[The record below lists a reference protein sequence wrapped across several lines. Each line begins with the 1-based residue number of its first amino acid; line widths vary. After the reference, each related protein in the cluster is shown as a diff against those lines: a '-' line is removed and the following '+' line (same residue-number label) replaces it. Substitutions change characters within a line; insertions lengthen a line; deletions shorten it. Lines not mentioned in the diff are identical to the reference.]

1 MPEFPTLP
9 AALSHWA
16 AVRPDDTAYV
26 FASPQGDA
34 DRTVSYRELE
44 RSALTVAAFL
54 RTTAR
59 PGDRVLLLLPPGLDY
74 LTAFLGCLYAGT
86 VAVPLYPPRPGAK
99 LDRIEAVVQDCRPTH
114 ALTVD
119 ALLDHLRS
127 AADGLRLHSVEEIR
141 AAGHSASLPLPR
153 AGDLAFLQYTSGS
166 TGTPKGVM
174 VGHGNLAENDRA
186 IAAGFGV
193 RADDVILSWLPL
205 YHDMG
210 LIGTAL
216 LPLYLGVR
224 AVLLDTFAF
233 IHDPLSWPEAVSRY
247 GATCSGGPNFAYQ
260 LLADRHDPERLAG
273 LDLSSWRIAFNGAEP
288 IIPATLE
295 RFSELYGRH
304 GFDRGAL
311 YPCYGLAEATLFV
324 SGAEPMAGYE
334 ALSLSRRAVESG
346 RLEDAPP
353 DDADRLDVVSCGRA
367 AVDTEIVIRS
377 ADGRALPDGEI
388 GEICVRGP
396 GVAGGYWERPEASE
410 DTFRARVEGRDGTFL
425 RTGDL
430 GALRDGRLYPV
441 GRSKDLI
448 IVAGRNF
455 YPYDVENLASAASAD
470 LRRGC
475 AAAFQ
480 PELAEPRVV
489 LVAEAARGAVSRL
502 RSDTAA
508 VAELGAAVRRRVG
521 AECGL
526 DLADVVLVYPGSIP
540 KTSSGKIRRAE
551 TRKRFLEGG
560 LRLLGTSSTGN
571 PMARGGAGSSAL
583 PAQGGTESSAFPAQG
598 GTGSSAL
605 PAQGGTESSALPAQG
620 GAESSAL
627 PAQGGA
633 ESSALPAQ
641 GGTESSAFPARGPAK
656 SPALPAPSPA
666 GSPAASAPAPL
677 APGAGPEALRAMLAR
692 LVAAHAGAEPGAE
705 DFALPLA
712 ALGLDS
718 LKLVALRG
726 GVERQS
732 GRRLDTGLFYG
743 DRSLDDIAEAL
754 GRTPEP
760 DAGERGAGL
769 TDPVGRAAG
778 ADRTNPA
785 DPAGLSGGD
794 DLTGPAAEADLG
806 VHPATEGQVQF
817 QFRHE
822 LLSEDTAHNLPVAL
836 RIGRR
841 LDPARIRAALTAV
854 TARHA
859 ALRTTLG
866 EPGTATQVVHEPGAL
881 PLDFT
886 HWEAD
891 GTRPGGTPLENPVPG
906 DALPDRARL
915 KSIAHRR
922 FDLTRGPLVRA
933 AAITSP
939 DATTLLLAAH
949 HTVVD
954 YWSLRIVLAD
964 LLADLLGIDLPTPT
978 EPPTA
983 AEWLRHRT
991 PATEAQLAEV
1001 AEKWRPLRD
1010 HLLFPAA
1017 SATPRR
1023 RTPASLL
1030 DFATDAAEVYED
1042 AKAHGQTPFVLL
1054 ATAWLRAL
1062 HEVTGEERIVIG
1074 TPYHHRDDWRF
1085 AGTVGCLVDMVPLL
1099 GDFRADPQGLRAR
1112 TAQEVRAAQRSAA
1125 VPFARLVRELEP
1137 PRHGQNPLFQAILTF
1152 QQSADGLL
1160 GDGFAI
1166 PWSQAHQT
1174 LDGVEVRAVDVP
1186 PRDTAFAVSLYG
1198 ARDGDRLVFRLE
1210 HQEHLV
1216 PATTAARLRDAFRA
1230 ALAELT
1236 APLART
1242 GTTGG

>member
-1 MPEFPTLP
+1 MAEQSPTHFSTLP

-26 FASPQGDA
+26 FASPHGDA
-34 DRTVSYRELE
+34 EVSYRELE
-44 RSALTVAAFL
+44 RSALSVAAFL

-99 LDRIEAVVQDCRPTH
+99 LDRIEAVVRDCRPTH

-119 ALLDHLRS
+119 LLLDHLRT

-153 AGDLAFLQYTSGS
+153 AADLAFLQYTSGS

-193 RADDVILSWLPL
+193 RPDDVILSWLPL

-233 IHDPLSWPEAVSRY
+233 IHDPLSWPEAISRY

-260 LLADRHDPERLAG
+260 LLADRYDAERLAG

-295 RFSELYGRH
+295 AFAGLYGRH

-334 ALSLSRRAVESG
+334 ALSLDRRAVEGG
-346 RLEDAPP
+346 RLEEAAP
-353 DDADRLDVVSCGRA
+353 DDSDRLDVVSCGRA
-367 AVDTEIVIRS
+367 AVDTQIVIRS
-377 ADGRALPDGEI
+377 TDGRALPDGEI

-410 DTFRARVEGRDGTFL
+410 ETFRARVEGRDGTFL

-430 GALRDGRLYPV
+430 GALRDGQLYPV
-441 GRSKDLI
+441 GRGKDLI

-455 YPYDVENLASAASAD
+455 YPYDVENLASAASDD

-489 LVAEAARGAVSRL
+489 LVAEAARDAVARL
-502 RSDTAA
+502 RSDAGA
-508 VAELGAAVRRRVG
+508 VAALGAAVRRRVG

-560 LRLLGTSSTGN
+560 LRLLGTF
-571 PMARGGAGSSAL
+571 R
-583 PAQGGTESSAFPAQG
+583 
-598 GTGSSAL
+598 
-605 PAQGGTESSALPAQG
+605 
-620 GAESSAL
+620 AES
-627 PAQGGA
+627 
-633 ESSALPAQ
+633 
-641 GGTESSAFPARGPAK
+641 T
-656 SPALPAPSPA
+656 
-666 GSPAASAPAPL
+666 SAPAP
-677 APGAGPEALRAMLAR
+677 GTGPEPLRALLAR

-726 GVERQS
+726 GIERQS
-732 GRRLDTGLFYG
+732 GRRLDTELFYG

-754 GRTPEP
+754 ASAPEP
-760 DAGERGAGL
+760 DAGPSGEG
-769 TDPVGRAAG
+769 TPAAG
-778 ADRTNPA
+778 
-785 DPAGLSGGD
+785 
-794 DLTGPAAEADLG
+794 LG

-822 LLSEDTAHNLPVAL
+822 LLPEDTAHNLPVAL

-841 LDPARIRAALTAV
+841 LDPARIRAALAAV
-854 TARHA
+854 IARHA

-866 EPGTATQVVHEPGAL
+866 EPGSATQIVHEPGAL

-886 HWEAD
+886 HEEAD
-891 GTRPGGTPLENPVPG
+891 GTF
-906 DALPDRARL
+906 PDGASHDGARL
-915 KSIAHRR
+915 DGIAHRR

-939 DATTLLLAAH
+939 DATTLLLTAH

-964 LLADLLGIDLPTPT
+964 LLSDLLGIDLPTPA

-983 AEWLRHRT
+983 AEWLRHRA
-991 PATEAQLAEV
+991 PVSEARLAEAV
-1001 AEKWRPLRD
+1001 EKWRPLRD
-1010 HLLFPAA
+1010 HLLFPVA
-1017 SATPRR
+1017 SAAPRR
-1023 RTPASLL
+1023 RAPASLL
-1030 DFATDAAEVYED
+1030 DFAADAAGVYED
-1042 AKAHGQTPFVLL
+1042 ARAHGHTPFVLL
-1054 ATAWLRAL
+1054 AAAWLRAL

-1099 GDFRADPQGLRAR
+1099 GDFSGGPEDLRAR
-1112 TAQEVRAAQRSAA
+1112 TAREVRAAQQGAA
-1125 VPFARLVRELEP
+1125 VPFARLVREIEP
-1137 PRHGQNPLFQAILTF
+1137 PRHGQNPLFQATLTF

-1166 PWSQAHQT
+1166 PWSGARQD

-1216 PATTAARLRDAFRA
+1216 PAATAARLRDAFQE
-1230 ALAELT
+1230 ALAGLT
-1236 APLART
+1236 APLTRT

>member
-1 MPEFPTLP
+1 MSEQSPTHFSTLP

-26 FASPQGDA
+26 FASPQGD
-34 DRTVSYRELE
+34 TEVSYRELE
-44 RSALTVAAFL
+44 RSALSVAAFL

-99 LDRIEAVVQDCRPTH
+99 LDRIEAVVRDCRPTH

-119 ALLDHLRS
+119 LLLDHLRS

-153 AGDLAFLQYTSGS
+153 AADLAFLQYTSGS

-193 RADDVILSWLPL
+193 RSDDVILSWLPL

-233 IHDPLSWPEAVSRY
+233 IHDPLSWPEAISRY

-260 LLADRHDPERLAG
+260 LLADRYDAERLAG

-295 RFSELYGRH
+295 AFAGLYGRH

-334 ALSLSRRAVESG
+334 ALSLDRRAVESG
-346 RLEDAPP
+346 RLDEASEG
-353 DDADRLDVVSCGRA
+353 DRLDVVSCGRA

-377 ADGRALPDGEI
+377 TDGRALPDGEI

-410 DTFRARVEGRDGTFL
+410 ETFRARVEGRDGTFL

-430 GALRDGRLYPV
+430 GALRDGQLYPV
-441 GRSKDLI
+441 GRNKDLI

-455 YPYDVENLASAASAD
+455 YPYDVENLASAASDD

-489 LVAEAARGAVSRL
+489 LVAEAARDAVARL
-502 RSDTAA
+502 RSDAGA
-508 VAELGAAVRRRVG
+508 VAALGAAVRRRVG

-526 DLADVVLVYPGSIP
+526 NLADVVLVYPGSIP

-551 TRKRFLEGG
+551 TRKRFLDGG

-571 PMARGGAGSSAL
+571 PMAQGQAGSSAL
-583 PAQGGTESSAFPAQG
+583 PAQGRAVAPAVPTGGETGT
-598 GTGSSAL
+598 TAL
-605 PAQGGTESSALPAQG
+605 PARDQALA
-620 GAESSAL
+620 
-627 PAQGGA
+627 
-633 ESSALPAQ
+633 
-641 GGTESSAFPARGPAK
+641 
-656 SPALPAPSPA
+656 PALPAPGA
-666 GSPAASAPAPL
+666 VGSPAASAP
-677 APGAGPEALRAMLAR
+677 GSGPEPLRAMLAR

-726 GVERQS
+726 GIERQS

-754 GRTPEP
+754 GTAAEPEGGEP
-760 DAGERGAGL
+760 AAGLTGRADSAALSGPAAGAGL
-769 TDPVGRAAG
+769 G
-778 ADRTNPA
+778 A
-785 DPAGLSGGD
+785 
-794 DLTGPAAEADLG
+794 
-806 VHPATEGQVQF
+806 HPATEGQVQF

-822 LLSEDTAHNLPVAL
+822 LLPEDTAHNLPVAL

-841 LDPARIRAALTAV
+841 LDPARIRAALAAV
-854 TARHA
+854 IARHA

-866 EPGTATQVVHEPGAL
+866 EPGSATQIVHEPGAL

-891 GTRPGGTPLENPVPG
+891 GTFPDSASHDGARPGGTPLESPALG

-915 KSIAHRR
+915 DGIAHRR

-939 DATTLLLAAH
+939 DATTLLLTAH

-964 LLADLLGIDLPTPT
+964 LLADLLGIDLPTPA

-983 AEWLRHRT
+983 AEWLRHRA
-991 PATEAQLAEV
+991 PVAEAQLAEAV
-1001 AEKWRPLRD
+1001 EKWRPLRD
-1010 HLLFPAA
+1010 HLLFPVA
-1017 SATPRR
+1017 SAAPRR
-1023 RTPASLL
+1023 RTPAALL
-1030 DFATDAAEVYED
+1030 DFAADAAGVYED
-1042 AKAHGQTPFVLL
+1042 ARAHGHTPFVLL
-1054 ATAWLRAL
+1054 AAAWLRAL
-1062 HEVTGEERIVIG
+1062 HEVTGEERVVIG

-1099 GDFRADPQGLRAR
+1099 GDFSADPQDLRAR
-1112 TAQEVRAAQRSAA
+1112 TAREVRAAQRSAA
-1125 VPFARLVRELEP
+1125 VPFARLVREIEP
-1137 PRHGQNPLFQAILTF
+1137 PRHGQNPLFQATLTF

-1166 PWSQAHQT
+1166 PWSGARQN
-1174 LDGVEVRAVDVP
+1174 LDGVEVQAVDVP

-1216 PATTAARLRDAFRA
+1216 PAATAARLRDAFQE

-1236 APLART
+1236 APLTRT

>member
-44 RSALTVAAFL
+44 QSALTVAAFL

-119 ALLDHLRS
+119 LLLDHLRS

-295 RFSELYGRH
+295 RFADLYGRH

-455 YPYDVENLASAASAD
+455 YPYDVENLASAASDD

-489 LVAEAARGAVSRL
+489 LVAEAARGAVARL

-571 PMARGGAGSSAL
+571 PTT
-583 PAQGGTESSAFPAQG
+583 QGE
-598 GTGSSAL
+598 TGSSAL
-605 PAQGGTESSALPAQG
+605 PARGGTESSALPARGQA
-620 GAESSAL
+620 GA
-627 PAQGGA
+627 
-633 ESSALPAQ
+633 
-641 GGTESSAFPARGPAK
+641 
-656 SPALPAPSPA
+656 PALLAPSPA
-666 GSPAASAPAPL
+666 GSPAAS

-726 GVERQS
+726 GIERQS
-732 GRRLDTGLFYG
+732 GRRLDTELFYG

-760 DAGERGAGL
+760 DAGEPGAGL

-785 DPAGLSGGD
+785 DPASLSGG
-794 DLTGPAAEADLG
+794 ADLG

-836 RIGRR
+836 RIGHR

-939 DATTLLLAAH
+939 DATTLLLTAH

-1099 GDFRADPQGLRAR
+1099 SDFRADPQDLRAR

>member
-44 RSALTVAAFL
+44 RSALRVAAFL

-99 LDRIEAVVQDCRPTH
+99 LDRIEAVVRDCRPTH

-119 ALLDHLRS
+119 LLLDHLRS
-127 AADGLRLHSVEEIR
+127 AADGLSLHSVEEIR

-153 AGDLAFLQYTSGS
+153 ARDLAFLQYTSGS

-233 IHDPLSWPEAVSRY
+233 IHDPLSWPEAISRY

-295 RFSELYGRH
+295 RFAGLYGRH
-304 GFDRGAL
+304 GFDRSAL

-324 SGAEPMAGYE
+324 SGAKPMAGYE
-334 ALSLSRRAVESG
+334 ALSLSRRAVEGG
-346 RLEDAPP
+346 RLAEALP

-377 ADGRALPDGEI
+377 TDGHALPDGEI

-410 DTFRARVEGRDGTFL
+410 ETFRARVEGRDGTFL

-430 GALRDGRLYPV
+430 GALRDGQLYPV
-441 GRSKDLI
+441 GRGKDLI

-455 YPYDVENLASAASAD
+455 YPYDVENLASAASDD

-480 PELAEPRVV
+480 PEPAEPRVV
-489 LVAEAARGAVSRL
+489 LVAEAARGAVARL
-502 RSDTAA
+502 RSDAGA
-508 VAELGAAVRRRVG
+508 VAELGAAIRRRVG

-526 DLADVVLVYPGSIP
+526 DLADVVFVYPGSIP

-551 TRKRFLEGG
+551 TRKRFLDGG

-571 PMARGGAGSSAL
+571 PT
-583 PAQGGTESSAFPAQG
+583 AQGGTESSA
-598 GTGSSAL
+598 
-605 PAQGGTESSALPAQG
+605 
-620 GAESSAL
+620 
-627 PAQGGA
+627 
-633 ESSALPAQ
+633 
-641 GGTESSAFPARGPAK
+641 
-656 SPALPAPSPA
+656 
-666 GSPAASAPAPL
+666 ASAPAP
-677 APGAGPEALRAMLAR
+677 GTGPEALRAMLAR

-726 GVERQS
+726 GIERQS

-760 DAGERGAGL
+760 DAGE
-769 TDPVGRAAG
+769 PG
-778 ADRTNPA
+778 ADAA
-785 DPAGLSGGD
+785 DAG
-794 DLTGPAAEADLG
+794 LG

-841 LDPARIRAALTAV
+841 LDPARIHAALTAV

-866 EPGTATQVVHEPGAL
+866 EPGTATQIVHEPGAL

-891 GTRPGGTPLENPVPG
+891 AASHDGTLSSDTLPGQ
-906 DALPDRARL
+906 ARL
-915 KSIAHRR
+915 SDIAHRR

-933 AAITSP
+933 AAVTSS
-939 DATTLLLAAH
+939 DATTLLLTAH

-978 EPPTA
+978 EPPSA

-1001 AEKWRPLRD
+1001 AGKWRPLRD

-1023 RTPASLL
+1023 RTPAALL
-1030 DFATDAAEVYED
+1030 DFAADAAGVYED
-1042 AKAHGQTPFVLL
+1042 ARAHGHTPFVLL

-1062 HEVTGEERIVIG
+1062 HDVTGEERIVIG

-1099 GDFRADPQGLRAR
+1099 GDFGADPQDLRAR
-1112 TAQEVRAAQRSAA
+1112 TAREVRAAQQSAA

-1137 PRHGQNPLFQAILTF
+1137 PRHGQNPLFQATLTF

-1166 PWSQAHQT
+1166 PWSGARQT

-1216 PATTAARLRDAFRA
+1216 PATTAARLRDAFQA

>member
-1 MPEFPTLP
+1 MPVTVPEFPTLP

-44 RSALTVAAFL
+44 RSALCVAAFL

-74 LTAFLGCLYAGT
+74 LAAFLGCLYAGT

-99 LDRIEAVVQDCRPTH
+99 LDRIEAVVRDCRPTH

-119 ALLDHLRS
+119 LLLDHLRS

-153 AGDLAFLQYTSGS
+153 ADDLAFLQYTSGS

-295 RFSELYGRH
+295 RFAELYGRH

-377 ADGRALPDGEI
+377 TDGRALPDGEI

-430 GALRDGRLYPV
+430 GALRDGRLCPV

-455 YPYDVENLASAASAD
+455 YPYDVENLASAASDD

-560 LRLLGTSSTGN
+560 LRLLGTF
-571 PMARGGAGSSAL
+571 R
-583 PAQGGTESSAFPAQG
+583 
-598 GTGSSAL
+598 
-605 PAQGGTESSALPAQG
+605 
-620 GAESSAL
+620 AES
-627 PAQGGA
+627 
-633 ESSALPAQ
+633 
-641 GGTESSAFPARGPAK
+641 
-656 SPALPAPSPA
+656 
-666 GSPAASAPAPL
+666 ASAPAP
-677 APGAGPEALRAMLAR
+677 GSESLRAMLAR

-726 GVERQS
+726 GIERQS
-732 GRRLDTGLFYG
+732 GRRLDTELFYG

-754 GRTPEP
+754 DRTPEP
-760 DAGERGAGL
+760 DA
-769 TDPVGRAAG
+769 
-778 ADRTNPA
+778 
-785 DPAGLSGGD
+785 
-794 DLTGPAAEADLG
+794 DLTGPAAGADLG

-886 HWEAD
+886 HGEDEAL
-891 GTRPGGTPLENPVPG
+891 LEEV
-906 DALPDRARL
+906 
-915 KSIAHRR
+915 AHRR

-939 DATTLLLAAH
+939 DATILLLTAH

-964 LLADLLGIDLPTPT
+964 LLADLLGIDLPPPA

-1010 HLLFPAA
+1010 HLLFPAT

-1042 AKAHGQTPFVLL
+1042 AKAHGHTPFVLL

-1099 GDFRADPQGLRAR
+1099 GDFSADPQDLRAR

-1166 PWSQAHQT
+1166 PWSQAHQN

>member
-44 RSALTVAAFL
+44 QSALTVAAFL

-119 ALLDHLRS
+119 LLLDHLRS

-295 RFSELYGRH
+295 RFADLYGRH

-455 YPYDVENLASAASAD
+455 YPYDVENLASAASDD

-489 LVAEAARGAVSRL
+489 LVAEAARGAVARL

-571 PMARGGAGSSAL
+571 PTT
-583 PAQGGTESSAFPAQG
+583 QGE
-598 GTGSSAL
+598 TGSSAL
-605 PAQGGTESSALPAQG
+605 PARGGTESSALPARGQA
-620 GAESSAL
+620 GA
-627 PAQGGA
+627 
-633 ESSALPAQ
+633 
-641 GGTESSAFPARGPAK
+641 
-656 SPALPAPSPA
+656 PALLAPSPA
-666 GSPAASAPAPL
+666 GSPAA
-677 APGAGPEALRAMLAR
+677 
-692 LVAAHAGAEPGAE
+692 
-705 DFALPLA
+705 
-712 ALGLDS
+712 
-718 LKLVALRG
+718 
-726 GVERQS
+726 
-732 GRRLDTGLFYG
+732 
-743 DRSLDDIAEAL
+743 
-754 GRTPEP
+754 
-760 DAGERGAGL
+760 
-769 TDPVGRAAG
+769 
-778 ADRTNPA
+778 
-785 DPAGLSGGD
+785 
-794 DLTGPAAEADLG
+794 
-806 VHPATEGQVQF
+806 
-817 QFRHE
+817 
-822 LLSEDTAHNLPVAL
+822 
-836 RIGRR
+836 
-841 LDPARIRAALTAV
+841 
-854 TARHA
+854 
-859 ALRTTLG
+859 
-866 EPGTATQVVHEPGAL
+866 
-881 PLDFT
+881 
-886 HWEAD
+886 
-891 GTRPGGTPLENPVPG
+891 
-906 DALPDRARL
+906 
-915 KSIAHRR
+915 
-922 FDLTRGPLVRA
+922 
-933 AAITSP
+933 
-939 DATTLLLAAH
+939 
-949 HTVVD
+949 
-954 YWSLRIVLAD
+954 
-964 LLADLLGIDLPTPT
+964 
-978 EPPTA
+978 
-983 AEWLRHRT
+983 
-991 PATEAQLAEV
+991 
-1001 AEKWRPLRD
+1001 
-1010 HLLFPAA
+1010 
-1017 SATPRR
+1017 
-1023 RTPASLL
+1023 
-1030 DFATDAAEVYED
+1030 
-1042 AKAHGQTPFVLL
+1042 
-1054 ATAWLRAL
+1054 
-1062 HEVTGEERIVIG
+1062 
-1074 TPYHHRDDWRF
+1074 
-1085 AGTVGCLVDMVPLL
+1085 
-1099 GDFRADPQGLRAR
+1099 
-1112 TAQEVRAAQRSAA
+1112 
-1125 VPFARLVRELEP
+1125 
-1137 PRHGQNPLFQAILTF
+1137 
-1152 QQSADGLL
+1152 
-1160 GDGFAI
+1160 
-1166 PWSQAHQT
+1166 
-1174 LDGVEVRAVDVP
+1174 
-1186 PRDTAFAVSLYG
+1186 
-1198 ARDGDRLVFRLE
+1198 
-1210 HQEHLV
+1210 
-1216 PATTAARLRDAFRA
+1216 
-1230 ALAELT
+1230 
-1236 APLART
+1236 
-1242 GTTGG
+1242 